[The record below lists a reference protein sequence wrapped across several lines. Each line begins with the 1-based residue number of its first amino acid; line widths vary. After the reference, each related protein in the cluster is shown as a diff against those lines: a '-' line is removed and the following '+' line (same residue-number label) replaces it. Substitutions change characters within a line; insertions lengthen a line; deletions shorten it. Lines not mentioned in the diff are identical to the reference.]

1 MSASAFTAASE
12 AAATASE
19 ATATASEAAATATT
33 AMSAVSAATATASAA
48 TATATAAAISAAEA
62 SAIVQEIYNGNYGN
76 MNQGLID
83 KIEYLFMMFYRSD
96 SNAIM
101 GNYPILQPHFN

>member
-1 MSASAFTAASE
+1 MSAASE
-12 AAATASE
+12 AAATATAATS
-19 ATATASEAAATATT
+19 TATAAT
-33 AMSAVSAATATASAA
+33 S
-48 TATATAAAISAAEA
+48 TATAAAAAAAEA

-76 MNQGLID
+76 TNQGLID

-101 GNYPILQPHFN
+101 ENYPMLQLNLN